1 MDHGLT
7 FQMCLHSVYETAE
20 PLAIHKGKLKSDN
33 PGCDERF
40 TLHSF
45 SVRDEK
51 KKKMTLSLSK
61 VIYMHALTW

>member
-20 PLAIHKGKLKSDN
+20 PLAIHKDKLKSDN

-51 KKKMTLSLSK
+51 KKKMT
-61 VIYMHALTW
+61 